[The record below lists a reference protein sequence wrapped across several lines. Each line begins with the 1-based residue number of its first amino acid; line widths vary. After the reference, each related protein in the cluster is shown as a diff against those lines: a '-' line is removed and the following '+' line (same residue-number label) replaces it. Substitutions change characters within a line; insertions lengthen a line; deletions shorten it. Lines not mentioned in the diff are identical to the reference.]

1 MTTATSKATTNNHVT
16 TTMTDTTAED
26 DIVENRS
33 EIAFVIDAKD
43 TNPNGD
49 PLTADNEPRIDPN
62 TGQCIVTDVRL
73 KRYIRDQIDDDG
85 DAILIK
91 NPNDG
96 VYTREKMYE
105 ALYEELDGDPADL
118 DDDEVVE
125 GFLGA
130 ATDVRYFGATI
141 SVDTDLSER
150 LPNQFQGPVQFG
162 HGRSYH
168 EVDRNTESKEL
179 ATVIANDEGDEQGTF
194 ATDHRIEYGV
204 IGFGG
209 RINENGAKATKLTKA
224 DVKRLDTL
232 IWRSLKNQTMTRSKV
247 GQQPRLY
254 IRVEYGPDAFEIGRL
269 NDRIDVEPETTASE
283 MRSITDYKLNVR
295 RLIAAIDEHSERI
308 ETIYLTADTAV
319 EFGLPGEDDG
329 NRTKFRDVLVDRLDK
344 DSVEMYDVYE
354 RYTNE

>member
-1 MTTATSKATTNNHVT
+1 
-16 TTMTDTTAED
+16 MTDNTSED
-26 DIVENRS
+26 NIITNRS
-33 EIAFVIDAKD
+33 EIALVIDAKD

-91 NPNDG
+91 NPDDG
-96 VYTREKMYE
+96 VYTREKMYK
-105 ALYEELDGDPADL
+105 ALSEELEGEPAELSDGK
-118 DDDEVVE
+118 VVE

-141 SVDTDLSER
+141 SIDTDLSDR
-150 LPNQFQGPVQFG
+150 LPDQFQGPVQFG

-179 ATVIANDEGDEQGTF
+179 ATVIANDEDSEQGTF

-209 RINENGAKATKLTKA
+209 RINENAADTTHLTDA

-232 IWRSLKNQTMTRSKV
+232 IWRALKNQTITRSKV

-254 IRVEYGPDAFEIGRL
+254 LRVEYGPDAFEIGRL
-269 NDRIDVEPETTASE
+269 NDRIDVEPETSVSE
-283 MRSITDYKLNVR
+283 MRSVTDYQLDVRKLVTA
-295 RLIAAIDEHSERI
+295 LEEHSGRI
-308 ETIYLTADTAV
+308 DTVYLTADTAV
-319 EFGLPGEDDG
+319 TFGLPDGSSG
-329 NRTKFRDVLVDRLDK
+329 NRNDFEKSLSSALGQ

>member
-1 MTTATSKATTNNHVT
+1 
-16 TTMTDTTAED
+16 MTDSTSED
-26 DIVENRS
+26 EIVENRS

-49 PLTADNEPRIDPN
+49 PLTADNEPRIDAN

-73 KRYIRDQIDDDG
+73 KRYIRDQIEDDG
-85 DAILIK
+85 DAVLIK

-118 DDDEVVE
+118 DDDEIVE

-204 IGFGG
+204 IGFSG
-209 RINENGAKATKLTKA
+209 RINENGATTTHLTKT
-224 DVKRLDTL
+224 DVERLDTL

-269 NDRIDVEPETTASE
+269 DDRIDVEPETTVSE
-283 MRSITDYKLNVR
+283 MRSITDYQLDVR
-295 RLIAAIDEHSERI
+295 RLIAALNEHSERI
-308 ETIYLTADTAV
+308 EKVYLTADTAV
-319 EFGLPGEDDG
+319 EFRLPDG
-329 NRTKFRDVLVDRLDK
+329 DSGDRTKFQNILVDALGE

>member
-1 MTTATSKATTNNHVT
+1 
-16 TTMTDTTAED
+16 MTDNTTED
-26 DIVENRS
+26 DIIENRS
-33 EIAFVIDAKD
+33 EIALVIDAKD

-91 NPNDG
+91 NPDDG
-96 VYTREKMYE
+96 VYTREKMYK

-141 SVDTDLSER
+141 SVDTDLSDR
-150 LPNQFQGPVQFG
+150 LPDQFQGPVQFG

-168 EVDRNTESKEL
+168 KVDRNTESKEL
-179 ATVIANDEGDEQGTF
+179 ATVIANDPDSEQGTF

-209 RINENGAKATKLTKA
+209 RINENGADTTHLTTN

-269 NDRIDVEPETTASE
+269 DDRIDVDPETTVSE
-283 MRSITDYKLNVR
+283 MRSVTDYQLDVR
-295 RLIAAIDEHSERI
+295 RLVAALDEHSERI
-308 ETIYLTADTAV
+308 KTVYLTADTAIK
-319 EFGLPGEDDG
+319 FGLPNG
-329 NRTKFRDVLVDRLDK
+329 NSGDRNDFRDVLVNALGEEA
-344 DSVEMYDVYE
+344 VEMYDVYE